1 MFIAHGNTHFN
12 PFLGGRLNNNNNNNQ
27 KTKSES
33 LSFFVSSQFIALG
46 ILSERTRARAG
57 KRSWQN
63 RYDFFSAPKKIV
75 RQYFLLEMRKSIVFS
90 VFLRPIWLRAINM
103 TSQKIASCLPHLSS
117 TWSSV
122 CQFIKSLIPLW
133 RFLWTNKQT
142 KCVQIVCHSFVHFL
156 SCRTFFRYLV
166 GHFHLVFRQNWR
178 RSNIGKSAT

>member
-122 CQFIKSLIPLW
+122 CQFMHKILNPAMKV
-133 RFLWTNKQT
+133 FMNKQT
-142 KCVQIVCHSFVHFL
+142 NKVCSNRLSFVHFL
-156 SCRTFFRYLV
+156 SCRKFFRYLV